1 MGLPLGGEF
10 RIFCVMKPIRED
22 KKTGDTRQ
30 SLIAAAAWLMS
41 EKDTLDVSLAEIG
54 RTAGANSALIKYYF
68 GSKEGLLMAVLEQDF
83 SVGLQRLERLVQSD
97 RSPEEKMRLHIQG
110 LIETYHSH
118 PYLNRL
124 VQKMS
129 REALPENVEQLANSF
144 IKPISEAQAQILED
158 GVASGVFRPIEAW
171 SFYFQV
177 VGSVSHVYA
186 HRYVLKAGLGVS
198 RLSKKQHEQN
208 IEQVVDIIMR
218 GIAA

>member
-1 MGLPLGGEF
+1 
-10 RIFCVMKPIRED
+10 MKQARAERKPN
-22 KKTGDTRQ
+22 DTRQ
-30 SLIAAAAWLMS
+30 SLIVAAASLMS
-41 EKDTLDVSLAEIG
+41 EKDTLDISLAEIG

-83 SVGLQRLERLVQSD
+83 ETGLRRLERLVQSD
-97 RSPEEKMRLHIQG
+97 RSPEEKMRLHIRG
-110 LIETYHSH
+110 LVETYHSH

-129 REALPENVEQLANSF
+129 REALPENVERLANEF
-144 IKPISEAQAQILED
+144 IKPISEAQSTILED
-158 GVASGVFRPIEAW
+158 GVAAGVFRPIESW

-177 VGSVSHVYA
+177 VGSASHIYG
-186 HRYVLKAGLGVS
+186 HRYVLKSGLGVS

-208 IEQVVDIIMR
+208 VEQVVDIIMR